1 MAKSMKEFL
10 TIWFGEDSF
19 PKMYDVLINS
29 SVAVYSRVLRCT
41 VKNSPIS
48 GESRIR
54 KTDVSQCIITDSY
67 LSDSDDAVSKIL
79 TGVKLE
85 KNKKLKRKINVVR
98 R

>member
-41 VKNSPIS
+41 IKNSVIR

-54 KTDVSQCIITDSY
+54 NIDVAQSIITDSY
-67 LSDSDDAVSKIL
+67 LSDSDEAVSKIL

-85 KNKKLKRKINVVR
+85 KNKKLRRKN
-98 R
+98 